1 MVRNPLI
8 DFQNI
13 VLVIDLIPLHVQF
26 FCLISQ
32 DIFCSLSIAFP
43 FFIFTLLVSVS
54 PISKLGVSTVM
65 ASKKDLAERA
75 IDNST
80 GQDERNVILRTT
92 VYVDEGTVLM
102 HFICIQSERKFIQI
116 NILK

>member
-1 MVRNPLI
+1 M
-8 DFQNI
+8 
-13 VLVIDLIPLHVQF
+13 
-26 FCLISQ
+26 
-32 DIFCSLSIAFP
+32 
-43 FFIFTLLVSVS
+43 
-54 PISKLGVSTVM
+54 M
-65 ASKKDLAERA
+65 ASKKDLTERA

-102 HFICIQSERKFIQI
+102 HFIFIRTERKIHLQI

>member
-1 MVRNPLI
+1 MI
-8 DFQNI
+8 Y
-13 VLVIDLIPLHVQF
+13 LIPLHGHYSAP
-26 FCLISQ
+26 ISR
-32 DIFCSLSIAFP
+32 DILCTLPISSFS
-43 FFIFTLLVSVS
+43 LLVSVS
-54 PISKLGVSTVM
+54 KISKLGVSTVM
-65 ASKKDLAERA
+65 ASKKDLTERA

-102 HFICIQSERKFIQI
+102 HCICIRSERKIIQI